1 MSFIFSLTDGS
12 VGRNVIVFQVNMGP
26 SVHTDNKRKDSL
38 VLDKGPTLHEQQK
51 LYISLILQ
59 NQIKDLY

>member
-12 VGRNVIVFQVNMGP
+12 VGRNLIVFQVNMSP
-26 SVHTDNKRKDSL
+26 SVHTDNKRKDIL
-38 VLDKGPTLHEQQK
+38 VLDKGPTLYEQQK
-51 LYISLILQ
+51 LYIPLILQ